1 VNTTSTGVDEAVRR
15 LTRAASE
22 LVPCRPVRDL
32 LAATDISAAYQV
44 QRALIAARTTA
55 GARRVGRKI
64 GLTSPAVQR
73 QLGVG
78 QPDFGVLLDDMV
90 VPPGGVVPAG
100 RLLQPKVEGEV
111 AFVLRTALDGEL
123 SYDSVRAA
131 VATAH
136 AAIEI
141 VDSRI
146 SGWDITIVDTVAD
159 NASSGMF
166 VMSASGLPLAEVEPR
181 QVQMSLRRGGEVAST
196 GDGSACLGDPIE
208 ALLWLARTAADY
220 GDPLRA
226 GEIVLSGAL
235 GPMVAVS
242 PGDAFQLE
250 INGLGTTEV
259 SFAGGKT

>member
-1 VNTTSTGVDEAVRR
+1 MTWPSRR
-15 LTRAASE
+15 A
-22 LVPCRPVRDL
+22 D
-32 LAATDISAAYQV
+32 
-44 QRALIAARTTA
+44 
-55 GARRVGRKI
+55 
-64 GLTSPAVQR
+64 
-73 QLGVG
+73 
-78 QPDFGVLLDDMV
+78 
-90 VPPGGVVPAG
+90 VVPAG

-111 AFVLRTALDGEL
+111 AFVLRTTLDGEL

-146 SGWDITIVDTVAD
+146 SDWDITIVDTVAD

-166 VMSASGLPLAEVEPR
+166 VMSGNGLPLTEVEPQR
-181 QVQMSLRRGGEVAST
+181 VQMSLRRGGEVAAT
-196 GDGSACLGDPIE
+196 GDGSACLGDPVE
-208 ALLWLARTAADY
+208 ALLWLARTAAGY

-235 GPMVAVS
+235 GPMVAAS
-242 PGDAFQLE
+242 PGDSFHLE

-259 SFAGGKT
+259 SFDGGRP